1 LSKLA
6 AGLGPAWQ
14 HTVVLVVTEF
24 GRTVAMNGTR
34 GADHGT
40 AGMVLVLGGA
50 VDGGRV
56 RGDWPGLASHQLYD
70 GRDLTPATD
79 LRSVYKGI
87 LRDHLGLTRADLESR
102 VFPTSRAAPAM
113 SGLIKA

>member
-34 GADHGT
+34 GTDHGT

-56 RGDWPGLASHQLYD
+56 LGDWPGLASHQLHD